1 MNSFLSNYGGFYG
14 HNDPDMLEV
23 GNGNI
28 TVEETRTHFA
38 LWAMMKS
45 PLLIGTEIANLS
57 QQNIDILQNK
67 YLIAF
72 NQDDIYGEPASP
84 YRWGTNPDW
93 TYNSSFPAE
102 YWSGDS
108 SAGVMVALFNPL
120 NNTRSM
126 TARFDELPQVDGD
139 SYRVTNVWTGE
150 DMGCQQGSVEM
161 SVKKHDTAVLLLED
175 SCAGSYME

>member
-1 MNSFLSNYGGFYG
+1 MNSFLSNYGDFYG

-45 PLLIGTEIANLS
+45 PLLIGTDITRLS

-72 NQDDIYGEPASP
+72 NQDNSYGKPAMP
-84 YRWGTNPDW
+84 YKWGVSPDW
-93 TYNSSFPAE
+93 MYNATNPAE

-108 SAGVMVALFNPL
+108 SAGVMVAMFNSL
-120 NNTRSM
+120 NNTRTM
-126 TARFDELPQVDGD
+126 TGHFDEVPQLDGNA
-139 SYRVTNVWTGE
+139 YHVVNVWTGE
-150 DMGCQQGSVEM
+150 DMGCHKGYVELSVD
-161 SVKKHDTAVLLLED
+161 KHDTAVLLLKG
-175 SCAGSYME
+175 SCGGS